1 MVTTIPDLLQ
11 TLQPESFIRLTKK
24 ILNSVISFK
33 FSNNYLCS
41 WHEIWHDQ
49 FNPFIH
55 NVEKWP
61 NLV

>member
-33 FSNNYLCS
+33 FSNIYAFDTKFDTN
-41 WHEIWHDQ
+41 Q

-55 NVEKWP
+55 NVEKWT